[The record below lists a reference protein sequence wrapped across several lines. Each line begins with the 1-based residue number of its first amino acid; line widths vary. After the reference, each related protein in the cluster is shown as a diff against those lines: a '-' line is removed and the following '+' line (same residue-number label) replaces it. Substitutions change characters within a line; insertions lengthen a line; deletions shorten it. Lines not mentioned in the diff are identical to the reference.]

1 MLDHD
6 HDDMMS
12 AVDDLMAVEE
22 EEAEAEEDREER
34 EAVDKIIRWA
44 FCRKHTINFN
54 TVLVFQFSSQAF
66 PKI

>member
-12 AVDDLMAVEE
+12 AVDDLVPVEE

-34 EAVDKIIRWA
+34 EAVDKIIR
-44 FCRKHTINFN
+44 
-54 TVLVFQFSSQAF
+54 
-66 PKI
+66 